1 MRIPLPKVRELVE
14 AVRAVVKGPFTT
26 KFPAKVDSVHP
37 NFRGI
42 IKFDPDNCI
51 CCGACVQVCPTNAR
65 EILFDREKRVIRN
78 THHADRCILCGQCVL
93 YCTTKAGIRH
103 TPEFDLARTERS
115 ADWETSVEKEA
126 AYCEICGEPFA
137 AREHLLW
144 IGRRVGDL
152 VNSNPTLFLSVY
164 QGLGTAEPGTRRGDF
179 APYRSDTMRILC
191 PECRRKTYLTE
202 QWGY

>member
-1 MRIPLPKVRELVE
+1 MRVPLPKLRELVE

-42 IKFDPDNCI
+42 IRFRPEKCI

-65 EILFDREKRVIRN
+65 EMLIDRERMVFRN
-78 THHADRCILCGQCVL
+78 IHHAERCIYCGQCVL
-93 YCTTKAGIRH
+93 YCPVGDAIHH

-115 ADWETSVEKEA
+115 ADWETAVEQPA
-126 AYCEICGEPFA
+126 ACCELCGEPFA
-137 AREHLLW
+137 AKPHLLHVA
-144 IGRRVGDL
+144 RKVGDL
-152 VNSNPTLFLSVY
+152 VSASPTLFLSAY
-164 QGLGTAEPGTRRGDF
+164 EELGVAVPSRPVGGHS
-179 APYRSDTMRILC
+179 PYRSDTMRVLC
-191 PECRRKTYLTE
+191 PTCRRRAYVSE